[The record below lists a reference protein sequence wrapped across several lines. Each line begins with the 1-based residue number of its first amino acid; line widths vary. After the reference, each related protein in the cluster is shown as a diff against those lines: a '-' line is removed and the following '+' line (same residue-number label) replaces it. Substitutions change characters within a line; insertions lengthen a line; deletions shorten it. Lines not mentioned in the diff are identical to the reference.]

1 MVGGSPTTPTFVL
14 PYKRF
19 AVPCLLPRATEYL
32 EKATVTYRRSVQHGR
47 CLIGYPLASSD
58 ASGSDGNRGN
68 QPVVDHSLVWRMVG
82 WLGSLTWVLDKARE
96 MILQRNFN
104 STCHRLDGSV
114 DPHKARSPERL
125 ATLEA
130 ARQLLLIVPEWEECF
145 GCKFFPRFATRSGFD

>member
-1 MVGGSPTTPTFVL
+1 MVGGSPTSLTFVL

-19 AVPCLLPRATEYL
+19 AVPCLLARATEYL
-32 EKATVTYRRSVQHGR
+32 EKATVTYRRSVQHDR
-47 CLIGYPLASSD
+47 CLIGYPLAISD
-58 ASGSDGNRGN
+58 ASASDGHRGE
-68 QPVVDHSLVWRMVG
+68 QQVVDHSLVWRVVG

-96 MILQRNFN
+96 MILQSNSA
-104 STCHRLDGSV
+104 STCHRLEGSV

-125 ATLEA
+125 TTLET